1 MKSRV
6 QDDGAFFVGEKRSD
20 VYDDGDGPQLQVRQ
34 SSVQE
39 GSESRGRDKV
49 AATRNMV
56 WVLSSP
62 QHEDLFSQI
71 SHSDVVRTWKSCKI

>member
-6 QDDGAFFVGEKRSD
+6 QDDGCFVGEKRSD
-20 VYDDGDGPQLQVRQ
+20 VYDDGDGPQLEVKQ

-62 QHEDLFSQI
+62 KHGDLLSQI
-71 SHSDVVRTWKSCKI
+71 SLSDVVRTWKSCKI